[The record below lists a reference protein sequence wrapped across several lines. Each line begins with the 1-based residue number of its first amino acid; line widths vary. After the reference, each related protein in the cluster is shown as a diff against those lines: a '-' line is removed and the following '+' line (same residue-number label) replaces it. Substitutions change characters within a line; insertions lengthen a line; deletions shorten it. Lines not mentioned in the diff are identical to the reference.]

1 MSHNRTNYFFFP
13 QITLYW
19 SADVKNLL
27 WKAKETPARY
37 LLEGMGKNVWQ
48 IILMC
53 LMLYNALQMC
63 FLFMVCILLP
73 MLSQKYLPNMPG
85 LYVWSELNR
94 CKTEREMLTG
104 ITVRMQVCRPVA
116 GCRCSGNVHW
126 CGTAVPLDLKHKGQ
140 SAFSAIFL
148 LITFRSCT
156 ELF

>member
-1 MSHNRTNYFFFP
+1 MLN
-13 QITLYW
+13 
-19 SADVKNLL
+19 
-27 WKAKETPARY
+27 
-37 LLEGMGKNVWQ
+37 NV
-48 IILMC
+48 
-53 LMLYNALQMC
+53 LQMY

-73 MLSQKYLPNMPG
+73 MLSQKYLRNMPG

-104 ITVRMQVCRPVA
+104 ITVCVQVC
-116 GCRCSGNVHW
+116 S
-126 CGTAVPLDLKHKGQ
+126 LKHKGQ